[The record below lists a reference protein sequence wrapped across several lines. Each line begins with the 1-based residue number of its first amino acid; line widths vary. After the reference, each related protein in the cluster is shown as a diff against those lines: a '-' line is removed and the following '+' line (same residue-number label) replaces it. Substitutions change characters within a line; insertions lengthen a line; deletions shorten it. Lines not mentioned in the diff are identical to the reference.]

1 MYTSEITRGGGEMA
15 WIKTIS
21 DEEAKELGGEYEE
34 AFAKVREV
42 TNSAVATTGGG
53 PPGLSSLNPYAMMY
67 AKQLMQHIM
76 RGPSRVTTQQRE
88 MVATV
93 TSLANNCKY

>member
-1 MYTSEITRGGGEMA
+1 MA

-21 DEEAKELGGEYEE
+21 DEEARELGGEYEE

-42 TNSAVATTGGG
+42 TNSAVANAGGG
-53 PPGLSSLNPYAMMY
+53 PPWLSSLNPYAMMY

-76 RGPSRVTTQQRE
+76 RGPSGVTTQQRE

>member
-1 MYTSEITRGGGEMA
+1 MA
-15 WIKTIS
+15 WIKTIT

-42 TNSAVATTGGG
+42 TNSDRAGGG
-53 PPGLSSLNPYAMMY
+53 PPGLSSLNPYSMMH
-67 AKQLMQHIM
+67 AKEFMQHIM
-76 RGPSRVTTQQRE
+76 RGPSGVTTQQRE

-93 TSLANNCKY
+93 TSQVNNSKY

>member
-1 MYTSEITRGGGEMA
+1 MA

-21 DEEAKELGGEYEE
+21 DEEARELGGEYEE

-42 TNSAVATTGGG
+42 TNSAVANAGGG

-67 AKQLMQHIM
+67 A
-76 RGPSRVTTQQRE
+76 
-88 MVATV
+88 
-93 TSLANNCKY
+93 